1 MIRERLNKGK
11 FCKGLNFGL
20 IPTMRIKL
28 SDKGVGARGIWVI
41 PGSKLPSDISFAGD
55 FHDRGWPGVGGPSGP
70 ESPIK
75 GDVWGSEETP

>member
-1 MIRERLNKGK
+1 MVRERLNKGK
-11 FCKGLNFGL
+11 FCKGLNYGVK
-20 IPTMRIKL
+20 TARQ
-28 SDKGVGARGIWVI
+28 GVGARGIWVI